1 MRVLIFDD
9 DDRIFSFPHP
19 ALCPLHLVG
28 ACSCPTAQACG
39 DIIISDVNMPN
50 VNGLEFIETQIQK
63 GCKVKNLA
71 LMSGA
76 WTVSELQYAQKLGC
90 QTFHKPF
97 TLDEINAWID
107 DCEGKVTPRVQRPSP
122 VGPKIEAWTSWR
134 GVSRAAAARRCRR
147 PPLAGGDGR
156 VPSALRQPTGAP
168 RSTG

>member
-1 MRVLIFDD
+1 MRMRVLIFDD
-9 DDRIFSFPHP
+9 DDSIRSMLWHIFDDRGYEIFSFPHP

-107 DCEGKVTPRVQRPSP
+107 DCEGKVTPNRVLSNWFLDRTLHPN
-122 VGPKIEAWTSWR
+122 VDRKA
-134 GVSRAAAARRCRR
+134 
-147 PPLAGGDGR
+147 
-156 VPSALRQPTGAP
+156 
-168 RSTG
+168 